1 MQQFEK
7 DFIVECK
14 KKLLSLKADLLNL
27 AKAQQHELSTINK
40 SSGDEIDLTVS
51 EINEKMVLI
60 SHERTRFQLLE
71 VELALG
77 RIEKGSFGICE
88 ETQEPIEIQR
98 LRALPF
104 TRLSIE
110 GAEIREMLKLKNA
123 SK

>member
-27 AKAQQHELSTINK
+27 AKAQQYELSTINK
-40 SSGDEIDLTVS
+40 SSGDEVDLTVS